1 MADLMD
7 VIKATG
13 AANKASNFL
22 GYGDTIPPAVRQGLG
37 LLTGIA
43 NPYAF
48 LLSKGIEYAKNQ
60 AVQNSPELQILQDVK
75 AENDAQGQMHQGM
88 IRNQLRDVLPE
99 SIKQSIPEYQM
110 PTATLEQMGVD
121 LDPTA
126 FQQSGVDQSQGQM
139 PFPEQMSYYSQDY
152 APAPEQM
159 SYNIQD
165 YAPPPEVPTLANIQP
180 DPTAQQAQPM
190 ESFDTYA
197 DMGYGDGYDFRNGG
211 IASLRRYR

>member
-1 MADLMD
+1 MPDLMD

-60 AVQNSPELQILQDVK
+60 AVQNSPELQALQDVK
-75 AENDAQGQMHQGM
+75 AQNDAQGQMYQGM

-99 SIKQSIPEYQM
+99 SVAQSIPEYKM

-126 FQQSGVDQSQGQM
+126 FQQGGVDQSQGQM
-139 PFPEQMSYYSQDY
+139 PSPEQMSYYS
-152 APAPEQM
+152 
-159 SYNIQD
+159 QD

-180 DPTAQQAQPM
+180 DPTAQQGQPT